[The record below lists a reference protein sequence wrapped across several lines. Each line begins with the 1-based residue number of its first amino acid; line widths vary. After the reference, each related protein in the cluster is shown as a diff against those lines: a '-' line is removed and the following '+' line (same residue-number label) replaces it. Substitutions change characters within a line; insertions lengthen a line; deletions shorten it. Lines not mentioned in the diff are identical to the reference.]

1 MAEASI
7 MFTNNTP
14 TAANNQHTFT
24 FNALLELDSTQ
35 TISGATVT
43 FRFGD
48 GSSATATTGT
58 NGIATVTHM
67 YALCSVTFSMQLCRA
82 SARAPGTA
90 TGSGMSRVIHA
101 GDHLSATAIH
111 GGATVTHK
119 HTFVLSHNNTLR
131 ARQRGSGASS
141 VPLYQVFIMLQ
152 LLKQH
157 HGFFCALSS
166 NLGRW
171 SGDTQRW
178 VCS

>member
-14 TAANNQHTFT
+14 TAANTQHTFT

-67 YALCSVTFSMQLCRA
+67 YALCSVTFFIQLCRA
-82 SARAPGTA
+82 SARAPGTTTA
-90 TGSGMSRVIHA
+90 SGMFRVIRA
-101 GDHLSATAIH
+101 GEHLSATATN

-119 HTFVLSHNNTLR
+119 HTFLLRVCTHKHDTCAASQERRQLSATV
-131 ARQRGSGASS
+131 SS
-141 VPLYQVFIMLQ
+141 VYYAIAPQATTC
-152 LLKQH
+152 
-157 HGFFCALSS
+157 FFLCF
-166 NLGRW
+166 
-171 SGDTQRW
+171 
-178 VCS
+178 